1 MARKGAHELAER
13 LEQAVQWVE
22 ATAIVLKEKEVGAG
36 NSTNWEVTTGPLS
49 FKPAEQFRG
58 AAAFAAL
65 SDQYTVLDW
74 EGVETE
80 GDGRRTLVRWVSV

>member
-1 MARKGAHELAER
+1 MARKGAHELAEH
-13 LEQAVQWVE
+13 LVQSVQWVE

-36 NSTNWEVTTGPLS
+36 NSTNWDVTTGPLS
-49 FKPAEQFRG
+49 FEPAEQFRG
-58 AAAFAAL
+58 AVAAL